1 MAYHGTKTVRFRSKG
16 DNRDC
21 SLKFHVT
28 DATKPL
34 ASAAAIA
41 KLGNKVV
48 MEGPGGYIQN
58 ERTGDRIDLKLKG
71 GVYVFDIEVDAGFS
85 RRG

>member
-1 MAYHGTKTVRFRSKG
+1 MERRPCTSSPRGTTATAASSS
-16 DNRDC
+16 NE
-21 SLKFHVT
+21 FHVT
-28 DATKPL
+28 DATKPF

-41 KLGNKVV
+41 KLANRVV

-58 ERTGDRIDLKLKG
+58 ERTGSRIDLKLKG